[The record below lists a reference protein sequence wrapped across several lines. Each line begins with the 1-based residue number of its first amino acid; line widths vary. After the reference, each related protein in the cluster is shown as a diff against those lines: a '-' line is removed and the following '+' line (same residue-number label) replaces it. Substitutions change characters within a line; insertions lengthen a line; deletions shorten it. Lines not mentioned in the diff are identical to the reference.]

1 MLIWKKILKVKK
13 ERELKTRVN
22 VDLKKFIESGKR
34 KRVKNKTVIR

>member
-1 MLIWKKILKVKK
+1 VKK